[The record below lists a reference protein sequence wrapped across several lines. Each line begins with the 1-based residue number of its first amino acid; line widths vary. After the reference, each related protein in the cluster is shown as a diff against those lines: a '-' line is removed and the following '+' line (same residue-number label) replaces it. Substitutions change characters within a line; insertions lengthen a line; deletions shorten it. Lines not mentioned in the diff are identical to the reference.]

1 MAREREE
8 RQIVVPALEKALDIL
23 EYMAITDKRH
33 TARTLGEDLDIP
45 QASAFRIVSTLV
57 HRGYI
62 QKTSDGE
69 VHLGPRNAL
78 LHKAYF
84 SNNDLRTIAQ
94 SAMQRLLRETEK
106 TVELAALDGDEIAFI
121 DVLDSTKPITI
132 KFTRR
137 VGVPLIG
144 STNPITLVVLA
155 HLDSARRR
163 SVLDRM
169 SVARQS
175 LLALNPDLAK
185 FPFSTEI
192 CEEQLQKIRDEGY
205 CADYGCQTPYVTRIA
220 APLQTHDGAILGTI
234 GVAGPIIYLPE
245 GESDEFIR
253 TVVRVAD
260 DLSSRLGHN
269 GRQANDRA

>member
-1 MAREREE
+1 MAKDPDERP
-8 RQIVVPALEKALDIL
+8 IVVPALEKALDIL
-23 EYMAITDKRH
+23 EYMAISDRRH
-33 TARTLGEDLDIP
+33 TASTLSRDLDIP
-45 QASAFRIVSTLV
+45 QASAFRILNTLA

-62 QKTSDGE
+62 QKNADGE

-78 LHKAYF
+78 LHKTYF
-84 SNNDLRTIAQ
+84 TNNDLRNIAQ
-94 SAMQRLLRETEK
+94 GAMRRLLEATEK

-155 HLDSARRR
+155 YLDEQRREK
-163 SVLDRM
+163 VLDRM
-169 SVARQS
+169 AVARAS

-185 FPFSTEI
+185 FPFSTDV
-192 CEEQLQKIRDEGY
+192 CEEELTRIREQGFS
-205 CADYGCQTPYVTRIA
+205 ADYGCQTPHVTRIA
-220 APLQTHDGAILGTI
+220 APVLTHDGQILGTI

-245 GESDEFIR
+245 NESDQFVH
-253 TVVRVAD
+253 TVVRVAC
-260 DLSSRLGHN
+260 DLSNRLGHC
-269 GRQANDRA
+269 GDCADDT